1 MILLQINT
9 LKDLKPK
16 EQTKFIED
24 KCNNQSKATIIFNHL
39 FNKRKKIMS
48 ELHDSVNYNNLKFK
62 DVSFYEYVDFKKLF
76 NAIKSNQIKFSEV
89 KNKQIVFLKKLN
101 GVKLGKKNGEQK
113 EMIDNLNKFY
123 NSREEVI
130 YFFRDYIE
138 INNRSDK

>member
-1 MILLQINT
+1 M
-9 LKDLKPK
+9 
-16 EQTKFIED
+16 
-24 KCNNQSKATIIFNHL
+24 
-39 FNKRKKIMS
+39 
-48 ELHDSVNYNNLKFK
+48 DS
-62 DVSFYEYVDFKKLF
+62 KKLF

-101 GVKLGKKNGEQK
+101 EVKLGKKNHEQK

-138 INNRSDK
+138 MLSDAN

>member
-1 MILLQINT
+1 M
-9 LKDLKPK
+9 
-16 EQTKFIED
+16 
-24 KCNNQSKATIIFNHL
+24 
-39 FNKRKKIMS
+39 
-48 ELHDSVNYNNLKFK
+48 DSQ
-62 DVSFYEYVDFKKLF
+62 KLF

-101 GVKLGKKNGEQK
+101 GVKLGKKNDEQK